1 MLEVVVSTAEK
12 ILFEGKA
19 ESIILPGEQGVLEI
33 LSFHKPLLSRLIGG
47 RIVVDKESFLIRRG
61 VLSFNRNRATIIVE
75 E

>member
-47 RIVVDKESFLIRRG
+47 RIVVDKE
-61 VLSFNRNRATIIVE
+61 
-75 E
+75 